1 MLLPLVYLATL
12 ALDATRQAIDQT
24 LFDRVEDI
32 AVERTL
38 VRLELLAAVVLV
50 VEAVLHLRIV
60 RSGVLL
66 AAYAPVIDGERV
78 ALETPALSFR
88 RYIYKMRLLRRVH
101 QAATGGLAVRLV
113 VIMIAVELTGAC
125 IVPKVWM
132 VEIRSSLKFDEWKVV
147 AVLSGQRERGRD

>member
-1 MLLPLVYLATL
+1 MLLPLVYLAAL
-12 ALDATRQAIDQT
+12 ALDAARQAVDQA
-24 LFDRVEDI
+24 LFYRVEDV

-50 VEAVLHLRIV
+50 VETVLHLRAV
-60 RSGVLL
+60 RLAVLL

-113 VIMIAVELTGAC
+113 MIMIAVELTGAC
-125 IVPKVWM
+125 L
-132 VEIRSSLKFDEWKVV
+132 SSTRLNLDE
-147 AVLSGQRERGRD
+147 G